1 MNKSKIIKAI
11 ALGIALLSVWVTAN
25 AMEKADKNRELAEVT
40 MVVPVQSV
48 IEKLKDK
55 EGFIATYTPI
65 DTLVDVGT
73 SKVFDSKSHN
83 LKVKTLKSVIDHI
96 DKTYLYQSNV
106 SHTEVKS
113 YPKFSK
119 LDSNYLLNATF
130 TNGDKLVY
138 TIIPEADIK
147 KAKTDDL
154 TLNRLFM
161 TEGIASSFSHVHK
174 APCSQKISKMDTVNF
189 VNEYELI
196 DLVADDKEYR
206 VIFKSEMNGDD
217 RILYAMIKRK

>member
-96 DKTYLYQSNV
+96 DKWKALRDTFDYEIDGMV
-106 SHTEVKS
+106 VKVDKVALQEQCGATNHH
-113 YPKFSK
+113 PKWAIAFKFDAKQAASILEKIDFQVGRTGAITPVAK
-119 LDSNYLLNATF
+119 LKPVQPITDHCWIRFILF
-130 TNGDKLVY
+130 T
-138 TIIPEADIK
+138 
-147 KAKTDDL
+147 
-154 TLNRLFM
+154 
-161 TEGIASSFSHVHK
+161 SS
-174 APCSQKISKMDTVNF
+174 
-189 VNEYELI
+189 
-196 DLVADDKEYR
+196 
-206 VIFKSEMNGDD
+206 
-217 RILYAMIKRK
+217 ILS